1 MKKILSLL
9 SAVAVAI
16 PSLMARDYKLV
27 TSADELQAG
36 KYVII
41 TNSDGSKG
49 LSTTQNKNNRGAAEI
64 TKNTDGTVTVDE
76 SNNIDVQEL
85 LLGEE
90 SGNRYSFN
98 TGAGYLYAA
107 SSSSNNL
114 KTQTTLDDNG
124 RATIKFDNLVPTI
137 EFTGKYTRNLLQYNL
152 SSNLFSCYSSR
163 QKDVAIY
170 QEYVAGEEAAA
181 VEKPVIE
188 VAGVQPYFKGD
199 VLSVTIG
206 CETEGAEIYYTTDG
220 TEPTAEN
227 GTKYEGS
234 AVNVTSAEAG
244 DVIIKAIAV
253 KDADK
258 SKVATRT
265 VTFGDCVNVASVEEF
280 EAQAEE
286 TVVRLNFPLTVT
298 YATYRNIFAQDE
310 TGNGIWLF
318 AYGSTFSDEDA
329 VNYPNGSVIAAGAI
343 GATTDYRGNKE
354 LGFGDYADRFKALAV
369 TAGDEVTAET
379 VTFPLKAEHLYK
391 LIAVEEVAVAATSDS
406 KKYDISG
413 VELYNNFGITMP
425 TDLEGNKYDITGVC
439 VISNEYY
446 AIYPISIVE
455 HTNTGVGASRI
466 DGGVSIKAA
475 EGAVMVNGADGKVVV
490 FDAMG
495 RVVKSV
501 SAKGE
506 ATVEMPAGYYIVR
519 TAGVAK
525 AVIVK

>member
-9 SAVAVAI
+9 SAVAVALLGNVAVAATVDDVLTADKFTATSTPYTDFSDVQGASGAVYAGNSAKAATGAI
-16 PSLMARDYKLV
+16 QLRSKNSNSGIVTTATGGNARKVVVTWQAKTAVGKSLDIYGSTTPY
-27 TSADELQAG
+27 TSAAELYNTKTKG
-36 KYVII
+36 TYLGSIEYGTSTELVIVGDYAYI
-41 TNSDGSKG
+41 GM
-49 LSTTQNKNNRGAAEI
+49 R
-64 TKNTDGTVTVDE
+64 
-76 SNNIDVQEL
+76 SNN
-85 LLGEE
+85 
-90 SGNRYSFN
+90 
-98 TGAGYLYAA
+98 GAMYLMDITITWEQAA
-107 SSSSNNL
+107 
-114 KTQTTLDDNG
+114 
-124 RATIKFDNLVPTI
+124 
-137 EFTGKYTRNLLQYNL
+137 
-152 SSNLFSCYSSR
+152 
-163 QKDVAIY
+163 
-170 QEYVAGEEAAA
+170 AAA
-181 VEKPVIE
+181 VAKPVIE
-188 VAGVQPYFKGD
+188 VAGAEPFFKGD
-199 VLSVTIG
+199 VLSVTMS
-206 CETEGAEIYYTTDG
+206 CATEGAEIYYTTDG
-220 TEPTAEN
+220 TEPSAEN

-234 AVNVTSAEAG
+234 AVSVTSAEAG
-244 DVIIKAIAV
+244 DVKIKAIAV
-253 KDADK
+253 NDADV
-258 SKVATRT
+258 SGVTTRT
-265 VTFGDCVNVASVEEF
+265 VTFADFVDVASVEEF

-298 YATYRNIFAQDE
+298 YATKGNIFAQDE

-343 GATTDYRGNKE
+343 GQTTVYYGNKE
-354 LGFGDYADRFKALAV
+354 LVFGDYADRFKALEV
-369 TAGDEVTAET
+369 TAGGEVTAET

-391 LIAVEEVAVAATSDS
+391 LIAVEGVAVAATSTNN
-406 KKYDISG
+406 KYDISG
-413 VELYNNFGITMP
+413 VELFNKFGITMP

-439 VISNEYY
+439 VISNEFY

-506 ATVEMPAGYYIVR
+506 ATVEMPAGYYIMR

>member
-9 SAVAVAI
+9 SAVAVALLGNVAVAATVDDVLTSDKFTATDTKYTTFSDVQGASGAVYAGNSAKAATGAI
-16 PSLMARDYKLV
+16 QLRSSNSNSGIV
-27 TSADELQAG
+27 TSATGGNARKVVVTWQGSTSAG
-36 KYVII
+36 RTLDIYGDA
-41 TNSDGSKG
+41 TPY
-49 LSTTQNKNNRGAAEI
+49 GAATELYGKPKGTKLGSIVKGTSTELVIEGDYAYIGMRSNSGAMYLMDI
-64 TKNTDGTVTVDE
+64 TITWE
-76 SNNIDVQEL
+76 
-85 LLGEE
+85 
-90 SGNRYSFN
+90 
-98 TGAGYLYAA
+98 
-107 SSSSNNL
+107 
-114 KTQTTLDDNG
+114 QT
-124 RATIKFDNLVPTI
+124 A
-137 EFTGKYTRNLLQYNL
+137 
-152 SSNLFSCYSSR
+152 
-163 QKDVAIY
+163 
-170 QEYVAGEEAAA
+170 AAA
-181 VEKPVIE
+181 VAKPVIE
-188 VAGVQPYFKGD
+188 VAEAEPFFKGD
-199 VLSVTIG
+199 VLSVTMS
-206 CETEGAEIYYTTDG
+206 CATEGAEIYYTTDG
-220 TEPTAEN
+220 TEPSAEN

-244 DVIIKAIAV
+244 DVKIKAIAV
-253 KDADK
+253 KDADV
-258 SKVATRT
+258 SGVTTRT
-265 VTFGDCVNVASVEEF
+265 VTFADFVDVASVAEF
-280 EAQAEE
+280 EAQVAE

-298 YATYRNIFAQDE
+298 YATKNHIFAQDE

-343 GATTDYRGNKE
+343 GATTDFRGNKE
-354 LGFGDYADRFKALAV
+354 LSFGDYVDRFKALEV
-369 TAGDEVTAET
+369 TAGEEVTAET

-391 LIAVEEVAVAATSDS
+391 LIAVEGVAVAATSTNN
-406 KKYDISG
+406 KYDISG

-439 VISNEYY
+439 VISDGFY

-455 HTNTGVGASRI
+455 HTNTGVGVSRI

-506 ATVEMPAGYYIVR
+506 TTVEMPAGYYIVR